1 MPNLTRRFLLSSAT
15 VFLAGPCVVSRSASQ
30 PAWPSGPVKII
41 VPYAAGGQTD
51 SIARIF
57 GDFLSRHLGA
67 RVVVENKGGGSGVI
81 GVSEVVRAPAD
92 GHTILCSL
100 SPPLVQN
107 RVLVRNLPYD
117 PEKDLV
123 YLTTIN
129 TVGVPVVV
137 SESTGVRNL
146 VELVDYARSTKRVN
160 FGAYGLGTIPHVLA
174 RLLSR
179 QYDVPIETVQ
189 YRGEAPMWSD
199 LMNQTL
205 EVAAGSY
212 AGALP
217 VIQSGRGKLIAVLG
231 ERLPTF
237 PDVPTLIEQGARG
250 EAFGATAF
258 TTFAVRAGTPQE
270 VTQKLA
276 EALVLAATDP
286 KVKEVLAA
294 LLAKPP
300 TSLEAAKSRFMEE
313 TRIVLSV
320 LEDLKIKAD

>member
-1 MPNLTRRFLLSSAT
+1 MPNLTRRLLLSSAT
-15 VFLAGPCVVSRSASQ
+15 VSLAGTGLVRRSESQ
-30 PAWPSGPVKII
+30 PAWPFRPIRIV

-51 SIARIF
+51 AIARVF

-67 RVVVENKGGGSGVI
+67 QVIVDNKGGASGVI

-107 RVLVRNLPYD
+107 RVLVRDLPYN

-123 YLTTIN
+123 YLTTID

-137 SESTGVRNL
+137 SEKTGVSNL
-146 VELVDYARSTKRVN
+146 GEFVDYARSSGNVN

-179 QYDVPIETVQ
+179 QYEISLETVQ

-199 LMNQTL
+199 IRGQTL
-205 EVAAGSY
+205 DAAAGSY
-212 AGALP
+212 GGALP

-231 ERLPTF
+231 ERLPAF
-237 PDVPTLIEQGARG
+237 PDVPTLIEQGAKG

-258 TTFAVRAGTPQE
+258 TAFAAPAGTPRE
-270 VTQKLA
+270 ITQKLA
-276 EALVLAATDP
+276 GALVSAATDP
-286 KVKEVLAA
+286 KAKEVLAS

-300 TSLEAAKSRFMEE
+300 TSLEAAHTRFMEE
-313 TRIVLSV
+313 TRVVLGV
-320 LEDLKIKAD
+320 LEDLNIKAE